1 MAGGFWAGDAIATG
15 VELANTQMQGARDA
29 QANYDRTKALAD
41 RLDDMRNLNAANFS
55 EKQALRMALAKL
67 DANHPLL
74 TNKSLQERIQAAGER
89 ALAMTND
96 WDAVKAAGGSFKY

>member
-29 QANYDRTKALAD
+29 QANYDRLKEMVDKFAV
-41 RLDDMRNLNAANFS
+41 MENSNASNFA
-55 EKQALRMALAKL
+55 EKQALRVALSKF
-67 DANHPLL
+67 DPNHPLL

-89 ALAMTND
+89 ALAMTSD
-96 WDAVKAAGGSFKY
+96 WNAVKAAGASFKY